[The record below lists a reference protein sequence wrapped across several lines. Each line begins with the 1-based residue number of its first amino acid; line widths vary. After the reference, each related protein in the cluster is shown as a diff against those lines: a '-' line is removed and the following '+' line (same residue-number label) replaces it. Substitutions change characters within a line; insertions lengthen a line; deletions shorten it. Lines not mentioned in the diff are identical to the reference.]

1 METWTPKVEDDSWYL
16 KHEDGNKPDKCAVA
30 VINGGQVGRFIK
42 KNSVKLSR
50 SSYSSIKCV
59 INCIVV
65 GKCIN
70 WRLRYDLEIQVK

>member
-1 METWTPKVEDDSWYL
+1 MA
-16 KHEDGNKPDKCAVA
+16 DKLVDLS
-30 VINGGQVGRFIK
+30 K